1 MANTPRE
8 HRPDPMEREVDRLL
22 AQLATVGSPP
32 APDRV
37 PHGRAPARHPIAR
50 PGSSGATPPIPARSH
65 RVIAAL
71 WARVLL
77 GAALGG
83 SMTQWPYGHE
93 CDLRLLAYLGA
104 VLAVLLAGGWIALA
118 SWKLRSSVTHV
129 LSLVLFFWGLVLAAE
144 QVLPRIGYA
153 ADRESWR
160 CSGRAVAPP
169 STILPASP

>member
-1 MANTPRE
+1 M
-8 HRPDPMEREVDRLL
+8 
-22 AQLATVGSPP
+22 
-32 APDRV
+32 
-37 PHGRAPARHPIAR
+37 
-50 PGSSGATPPIPARSH
+50 
-65 RVIAAL
+65 IAAL

-83 SMTQWPYGHE
+83 SMTQWPYRHE

-160 CSGRAVAPP
+160 CSGRLVARP